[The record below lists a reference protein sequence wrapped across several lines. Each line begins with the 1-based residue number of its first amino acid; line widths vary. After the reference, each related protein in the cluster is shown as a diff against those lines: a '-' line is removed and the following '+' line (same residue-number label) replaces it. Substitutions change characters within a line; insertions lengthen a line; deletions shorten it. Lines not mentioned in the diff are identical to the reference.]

1 MEAYEGTI
9 GLSAGVI
16 PPPHLVVEDVR
27 FLGGEFMILFIC
39 DTYATEA
46 LSVLV
51 IEMFTQPC
59 FDLFAPPNQIPSSG
73 STKTLCSSPGAKTW
87 RISVSNVACRAITS
101 S

>member
-1 MEAYEGTI
+1 LRAYEGMI

-16 PPPHLVVEDVR
+16 PPPHLGVEDVC

-39 DTYATEA
+39 DTYATDA

-51 IEMFTQPC
+51 RC
-59 FDLFAPPNQIPSSG
+59 LHDLALICLHSG
-73 STKTLCSSPGAKTW
+73 STKTLCSSPSARTW
-87 RISVSNVACRAITS
+87 RISVSNAACQAITS